1 MTERSIVA
9 TQGAPD
15 AIGPYSQ
22 AVVAGDLVFCS
33 GQVAF
38 DPATM
43 KIVEGGIRAE
53 TERCIRNLS
62 AVLAAAGSS
71 LDQAL
76 RLTVYLADM
85 GEFGAMNEVYGTFFG
100 AEPPARV
107 TIEAARL
114 PKDVAVE
121 IDCIARVAN
130 RA

>member
-22 AVVAGDLVFCS
+22 AVVAGGLVFCS